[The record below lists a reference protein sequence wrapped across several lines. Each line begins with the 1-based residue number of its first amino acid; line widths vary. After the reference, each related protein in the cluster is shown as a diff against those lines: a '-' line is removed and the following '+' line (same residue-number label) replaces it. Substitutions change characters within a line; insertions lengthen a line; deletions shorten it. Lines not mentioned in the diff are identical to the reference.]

1 MLSQKNG
8 CRGDSESTLYSLEE
22 DMGTGKNRTHTAFVL
37 VRFGLPLIFSGIL
50 QQLYSWADAFI
61 VGRVEGET
69 PLASIGATAAITEF
83 FILSITGFTLGL
95 SILAAQ
101 MYGKDQ
107 SKEIRR
113 ILSSFAILLGGIFV
127 LLAVFGSALAGPVLT
142 LANTP
147 ADMFHFSMDYLRII
161 LMGIPF
167 LAVYNTYS
175 SVLRAMGDSKAPFY
189 AVFISSAMNV
199 FLDILFVV
207 VLHKGVAGAAIA
219 TVISQIAMTCFI
231 ILYSIRKHPVL
242 RFSIQE
248 KMLHWDIIKQG
259 CKLGFPP
266 AIQSSVTSLGNII
279 LQNFMNGFGTHTVAA
294 VTCAYRIDSI
304 MLLPIVNLGSAIST
318 MVAQSKGAGRQGS
331 IKGYLGTGMAMMA
344 VISLFLSAVMI
355 LFGGRLVSIFGLD
368 TEAIGIGHSFF
379 RSIAVFY
386 IFYGMATA
394 FRGAVEGMGDVVY
407 SSMAGIAALCIRIML
422 SYLFAAPLANM
433 AIPYAEGVCWI
444 FMMLFFVPRIVV
456 RGREL
461 EIQRLPHR

>member
-1 MLSQKNG
+1 
-8 CRGDSESTLYSLEE
+8 
-22 DMGTGKNRTHTAFVL
+22 MGTGKNRTHTAFVL

-175 SVLRAMGDSKAPFY
+175 SVLRAMGDSKAPFTL
-189 AVFISSAMNV
+189 SS
-199 FLDILFVV
+199 
-207 VLHKGVAGAAIA
+207 
-219 TVISQIAMTCFI
+219 S
-231 ILYSIRKHPVL
+231 
-242 RFSIQE
+242 
-248 KMLHWDIIKQG
+248 
-259 CKLGFPP
+259 PP
-266 AIQSSVTSLGNII
+266 
-279 LQNFMNGFGTHTVAA
+279 
-294 VTCAYRIDSI
+294 
-304 MLLPIVNLGSAIST
+304 P
-318 MVAQSKGAGRQGS
+318 
-331 IKGYLGTGMAMMA
+331 
-344 VISLFLSAVMI
+344 
-355 LFGGRLVSIFGLD
+355 
-368 TEAIGIGHSFF
+368 
-379 RSIAVFY
+379 
-386 IFYGMATA
+386 
-394 FRGAVEGMGDVVY
+394 
-407 SSMAGIAALCIRIML
+407 
-422 SYLFAAPLANM
+422 
-433 AIPYAEGVCWI
+433 
-444 FMMLFFVPRIVV
+444 
-456 RGREL
+456 
-461 EIQRLPHR
+461 